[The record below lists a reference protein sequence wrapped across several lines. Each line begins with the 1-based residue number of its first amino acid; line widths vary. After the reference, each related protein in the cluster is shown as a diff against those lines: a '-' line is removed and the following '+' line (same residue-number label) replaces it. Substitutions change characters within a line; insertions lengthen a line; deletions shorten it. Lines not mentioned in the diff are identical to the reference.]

1 MKAERP
7 PNRFCLWGSM
17 LGYISRRGVV
27 SVPRRRWLRFLLWL
41 LIIAALWLGVAA
53 ILSIAGF
60 QGG

>member
-1 MKAERP
+1 MKAERL
-7 PNRFCLWGSM
+7 PNRFVSVGEHTRLYQSER
-17 LGYISRRGVV
+17 YR

-41 LIIAALWLGVAA
+41 LIIAALWLGAAA